1 MALRETERDLDTA
14 SYAVNGANNDRAET
28 NDDLLAQLTFERARL
43 SATLDSLMDPHV
55 IFAAVRDDDGKII
68 DFVFT
73 DANDAAIEYNHSTRD
88 EMIGA
93 HLSDIL
99 PGHRGSGVF
108 ESYVKALESG
118 EPLVLDDSV
127 YFNEAWNSLRHCDVR
142 GLKVGDSLSYT
153 WRDVTERVETLE
165 RYRLLAENASDIVYE
180 ADVDGTVHWVSPSC
194 RILGWEPGDLL
205 GRSIFDFV
213 YKEDHEVVFKNRR
226 RVLAGELTPSVEGRY
241 LSKNGEPHWMSIS
254 VKPLRGD
261 DDTIVAV
268 VVGLRSIE
276 PEMATR
282 QSLAESEAHYRL
294 LAENASDIVY
304 ETNREGVI
312 TWVSPSVF
320 EVLGWRPDALV
331 GTSATELVAYE
342 DSVALTRRNEKL
354 LSGSRVGRGQ
364 IRLRTASG
372 QLRWMSVRAQT
383 TRDAQRQVIGS
394 VISLRDCESE
404 VAAQRAARTLSAGS
418 EVLVRS
424 EKEGELLAAMC
435 QTAVDEGGYA
445 LAWYARRIDDPAHT
459 VAKVVSSEKHRDY
472 VEAIKINW
480 SADRFGSGPT
490 GTAIR
495 TGVPFV
501 SNDLTTSEP
510 FSPWLGVATARGFQS
525 CIALPVRV
533 DGVID
538 GSLQVYSMDLN
549 AFDEH
554 VVDVLKNLADEL
566 GFGIKRLRDHERLVK
581 SLTDQALLTKA
592 IDQASESILIT
603 DPAGDILYAN
613 PSTLRTSGY
622 LLEELLGV
630 NPRILR
636 SDLHDQTFYQV
647 MWKQLLGGQPWH
659 GTMINRRKG
668 GELFEED
675 VTISPIHDPDGRL
688 LAYVA
693 VKRDLTVERRQES
706 NRSRE
711 QRDRLDVLEIMQD
724 VRRGESLPETAEAFC
739 RAAVSLVGID
749 AAITVLVQADG
760 TLLTIGTGG
769 DELGGATS
777 GVPLAFAN
785 PEALVKRTEAGPWWL
800 DLSQYEA
807 APGSVTERMIRE
819 GFSAIGNVPIRWE
832 GQLVGILALA
842 TRSEDGPESMGARL
856 PAFEELGSYAGALF
870 GAEADVFFQNE
881 SLRSSVQSVIAE
893 HRFHPVFQ
901 PFVELESGVV
911 VGYEALTRFED
922 GESPEKHFA
931 RAHSIG
937 LGSELEALC
946 AETALEASSELA
958 PHIWLSL
965 NFSPSALI
973 DGHAASVVKGVTRP
987 LVIEVTEHAQVKNYA
1002 AIRRALREIGTCRL
1016 AVDDAGAGYTS
1027 LSHILELQPDFVK
1040 LDISLVRDIDSNPA
1054 RQAMI
1059 AGMCHFAAQSGTIL
1073 IAEGIET
1080 DAEARMLRELGVPLG
1095 ETGMLGQ
1102 GYLFGKPRMLT

>member
-1 MALRETERDLDTA
+1 MALRQTERDLA
-14 SYAVNGANNDRAET
+14 SAPYAVNGVHPDRYET

-55 IFAAVRDDDGKII
+55 IFAAVRDDAGKIV

-73 DANDAAIEYNHSTRD
+73 DANDAAIAYNHSTR
-88 EMIGA
+88 EGMIGA

-99 PGHRGSGVF
+99 PGHRSSGVF
-108 ESYVKALESG
+108 DSYVKALESG
-118 EPLVLDDSV
+118 EPLILDDSI

-142 GLKVGDSLSYT
+142 ALKVGDSLSYT

-165 RYRLLAENASDIVYE
+165 RYKLLAENASDIVYE
-180 ADVDGTVHWVSPSC
+180 GDAEGTIRWISPSC
-194 RILGWEPGDLL
+194 RMLGWNEDDLL
-205 GRSIFDFV
+205 GHSVLDFV
-213 YKEDHEVVFKNRR
+213 YEEDHDVVLANRK
-226 RVLAGELTPSVEGRY
+226 RVLAGDKTLAIEARYRSKEGGY
-241 LSKNGEPHWMSIS
+241 TWMSVS
-254 VKPLRGD
+254 AKPVFAD
-261 DDTIVAV
+261 DDSIVAV
-268 VVGLRSIE
+268 VVGLSSIE
-276 PEMATR
+276 AEMATR
-282 QSLAESEAHYRL
+282 KSLAESEAHYRL
-294 LAENASDIVY
+294 LAENASDVVY
-304 ETNREGVI
+304 ETDRDGVI
-312 TWVSPSVF
+312 MWVSPSVF
-320 EVLGWRPDALV
+320 DVLGWRPDALI
-331 GTSATELVAYE
+331 GTRAADLVAFE
-342 DSVALTRRNEKL
+342 DSVALTRKYENL

-364 IRLRTASG
+364 IRLTTASG
-372 QLRWMSVRAQT
+372 HLRWMSVRAQP
-383 TRDAQRQVIGS
+383 TRDASRQVVGS

-424 EKEGELLAAMC
+424 EREGELLAAMC

-445 LAWYARRIDDPAHT
+445 LAWYARRIDDLAHT

-472 VEAIKINW
+472 VEAIKVNW
-480 SADRFGSGPT
+480 SSDRFGCGPT

-495 TGVPFV
+495 TGLPFV
-501 SNDLTTSEP
+501 SNDLSTSDP
-510 FSPWLGVATARGFQS
+510 FSPWLGVATSRGFQS
-525 CIALPVRV
+525 CIALPVSV
-533 DGVID
+533 EGVID

-549 AFDEH
+549 AFDDH
-554 VVDVLKNLADEL
+554 VVDVLKNLTDEL

-581 SLTDQALLTKA
+581 SLKDQALLTKA

-613 PSTLRTSGY
+613 PSALRTSGY
-622 LLEELLGV
+622 DLEELMGV

-636 SDLHDQTFYQV
+636 SELHDQTFFQV
-647 MWKQLLGGQPWH
+647 MWQQLLGGQPWH
-659 GTMINRRKG
+659 GTMINRRKI

-675 VTISPIHDPDGRL
+675 VTISPIHDPDGGL

-693 VKRDLTVERRQES
+693 VKRDLTLERRQES

-711 QRDRLDVLEIMQD
+711 QRDRLDVLEVMQE
-724 VRRGESLPETAEAFC
+724 VRRGTSLPETAEAFC

-749 AAITVLVQADG
+749 AVITVLVQADG

-769 DELGGATS
+769 EELGGATS
-777 GVPLAFAN
+777 GVPLAFSN
-785 PEALVKRTEAGPWWL
+785 PEALIERTEAGPWWI

-807 APGSVTERMIRE
+807 ASGSVTERMIRG
-819 GFSAIGNVPIRWE
+819 GFRAIGNVPIRWE

-842 TRSEDGPESMGARL
+842 TRSDDGPESMGARL

-881 SLRSSVQSVIAE
+881 SLRTNVQTIIE
-893 HRFHPVFQ
+893 ERRFHPVFQ
-901 PFVELESGVV
+901 PFVELDSGLV

-937 LGSELEALC
+937 MGSELEALC
-946 AETALEASSELA
+946 AQSALEAARDLA
-958 PHIWLSL
+958 PNMWLSL
-965 NFSPSALI
+965 NFSPAALI
-973 DGHAASVVKGVTRP
+973 DGHAAKVVKGVNRP

-1040 LDISLVRDIDSNPA
+1040 LDISLVRDIDTNPA